1 MKIFINTGEY
11 KAKDSLIKSAE
22 DKNADLMKKLSDAN
36 QSRDKLEKSLKNY
49 ENSKKSQ
56 EGNTEGGLLNAV
68 HACSTRVAVN
78 EKMQNIPVHAALML
92 NFPNHFAAWNVKN
105 LVCGVQ

>member
-22 DKNADLMKKLSDAN
+22 DKNADLMKQLSDAN

-56 EGNTEGGLLNAV
+56 EGKTKGGLLNAV
-68 HACSTRVAVN
+68 YACSTRVAVN
-78 EKMQNIPVHAALML
+78 EKCKI
-92 NFPNHFAAWNVKN
+92 FPCT
-105 LVCGVQ
+105 LL